1 MNKETITLPNGEIK
15 EIKQPCV
22 NGNYHNICVHCK
34 GYMINAHKRCYV
46 CIDCYNNPELYEK
59 VK

>member
-22 NGNYHNICVHCK
+22 NGNYHNICVYCK
-34 GYMINAHKRCYV
+34 GYMINAHKRCNV
-46 CIDCYNNPELYEK
+46 CMECASKRRLCE
-59 VK
+59 